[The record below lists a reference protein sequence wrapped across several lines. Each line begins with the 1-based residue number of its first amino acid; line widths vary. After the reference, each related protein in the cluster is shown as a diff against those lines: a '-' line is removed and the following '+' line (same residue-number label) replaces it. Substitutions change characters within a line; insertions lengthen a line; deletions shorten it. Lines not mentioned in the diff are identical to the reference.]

1 MAVET
6 YSKSEEDVEQQMY
19 KAMANKMQHDGTDV
33 AAEAIAQTVKELF
46 PLSPPEPTEEEEE
59 LAEKIAAYF
68 MTVFQPSEDYVV
80 RGALLRCQ
88 FGSHCRRLNLRR
100 CHGVYILNKPLVS
113 KQDCKGGAEGADINV
128 TSFGICSCS
137 GKSAEQIVHLKKEAP
152 RYSNGSFTGE
162 TTDEIISGPPCIP
175 DILDTWDN
183 THAETHIGE
192 ENEEA
197 LTTRS
202 FLVCSYGGLIEII
215 RSGQEDDD

>member
-80 RGALLRCQ
+80 RGALLRLP
-88 FGSHCRRLNLRR
+88 RRTYPRQNTVRCGHMCVPPAKRR
-100 CHGVYILNKPLVS
+100 AAIFS
-113 KQDCKGGAEGADINV
+113 D
-128 TSFGICSCS
+128 
-137 GKSAEQIVHLKKEAP
+137 
-152 RYSNGSFTGE
+152 
-162 TTDEIISGPPCIP
+162 
-175 DILDTWDN
+175 
-183 THAETHIGE
+183 
-192 ENEEA
+192 
-197 LTTRS
+197 
-202 FLVCSYGGLIEII
+202 I
-215 RSGQEDDD
+215 RSEKRRMRQPAGRRKNRRRWANRQLPRTSPR